1 MMSRSVAIVLFLLG
15 LVPVGACLATW
26 VGLGV
31 LRGLP
36 GPEIVGLAVAIT
48 GIPIAGIWAL
58 GGQRLSG
65 LVAGMWAWPALLL
78 FAVPG
83 YFPGELDPAMST
95 GLSLLASPA
104 GAGAARATADKL
116 ADKLADRVAQL
127 ASAAPRLDGVA
138 PLPDAEVAT
147 RECPPA
153 MVLGDDQV
161 ALPYE
166 GQGHSM
172 IIPVQFG
179 DSELPMLFD
188 TGASFTT
195 LDSRTLKA
203 LGLRV
208 AADAPVVTL
217 HTANGDR
224 TARLVMAPTVW
235 VGGLP
240 VEGVTIALCEE
251 CADGRVRG
259 LLGLNVSGQFLVT
272 IDTAGQQVLFQPRAG
287 KPDRVADVQPWL
299 DTRATVTLFNDGRA
313 EAEATATNRADRPV
327 VDAVVGVHCG
337 KEHRTIALG
346 TIPAGETVSA
356 KARLPRDAPCETY
369 TVTLDRARW

>member
-1 MMSRSVAIVLFLLG
+1 MSRSVAVVLLLLG
-15 LVPVGACLATW
+15 FVPVGACLATW

-31 LRGLP
+31 MRGLP

-48 GIPIAGIWAL
+48 GVPIAGIWAL
-58 GGQRLSG
+58 GGQQLSG
-65 LVAGMWAWPALLL
+65 LALGMWAWPALLL

-83 YFPGELDPAMST
+83 YFPGELDDAMST
-95 GLSLLASPA
+95 GLAVFASPA
-104 GAGAARATADKL
+104 GTTAARASADKL
-116 ADKLADRVAQL
+116 ADKVAQL
-127 ASAAPRLDGVA
+127 TSAAAGLNGVPP
-138 PLPDAEVAT
+138 PLEAQRAE

-179 DSELPMLFD
+179 ESELPMLFD

-195 LDSRTLKA
+195 LDARTLKA

-208 AADAPVVTL
+208 APDAPVVTL

-224 TARLVMAPTVW
+224 TARLVVALTVW

-251 CADGRVRG
+251 CADDRVRG

-272 IDTAGQQVLFQPRAG
+272 IDTAGQQVLFQPRTG

-299 DTRATVTLFNDGRA
+299 DTRATVTLYTDGRA
-313 EAEATATNRADRPV
+313 ESEASATNRSNRRV
-327 VDAVVGVHCG
+327 EDAVVGVHCG
-337 KEHRTIALG
+337 KEHRTIELG
-346 TIPAGETVSA
+346 PIGAGETVSA
-356 KARLPRDAPCETY
+356 KARLPRDAACETY
-369 TVTLDRARW
+369 SVTLDHARW

>member
-1 MMSRSVAIVLFLLG
+1 MNRLVLLLVGVG
-15 LVPVGACLATW
+15 LGPVGACMAAW

-36 GPEIVGLAVAIT
+36 TSEIVALAVALT
-48 GIPIAGIWAL
+48 ALPIAGIWAL
-58 GGQRLSG
+58 CGQRPWG
-65 LVAGMWAWPALLL
+65 LLLGVWGWPALLL
-78 FAVPG
+78 FAIPG
-83 YFPGELDPAMST
+83 YFPGELSDALST
-95 GLSLLASPA
+95 GLSVFASPA
-104 GAGAARATADKL
+104 GRDAAKAAAARGI
-116 ADKLADRVAQL
+116 QL
-127 ASAAPRLDGVA
+127 AAAAPGADGRTPAPTAALAVA
-138 PLPDAEVAT
+138 D
-147 RECPPA
+147 CPPA
-153 MVLGDDQV
+153 VPLGDDQV

-195 LDSRTLKA
+195 LNARALSA

-208 AADAPVVTL
+208 AENAPEVTL

-224 TARLVMAPTVW
+224 SARLVVVPQVW

-240 VEGVTIALCEE
+240 VDGVTVAVCEE
-251 CADGRVRG
+251 CADQRVSG

-287 KPDRVADVQPWL
+287 DTDRVIDVQPWL
-299 DTRATVTLFNDGRA
+299 DSRATVTLFADGRG
-313 EAEATATNRADRPV
+313 EVEATAENQGKRAV
-327 VDAVVGVHCG
+327 EQAIIGIHCG
-337 KEHRTIALG
+337 DQHLAVDLG
-346 TIPAGETVSA
+346 RILPGETASER
-356 KARLPRDAPCETY
+356 ARLPRDASCQNY
-369 TVTLDRARW
+369 RVTLDHAKW

>member
-58 GGQRLSG
+58 GGQQLSG

-116 ADKLADRVAQL
+116 ADRVAQL
-127 ASAAPRLDGVA
+127 ASAAPHVDGLA
-138 PLPDAEVAT
+138 PLPDAVVAQ

-172 IIPVQFG
+172 IIPAQFG

-195 LDSRTLKA
+195 LDSRTLKS

-208 AADAPVVTL
+208 APDAPVVTL

-224 TARLVMAPTVW
+224 TARLVIAPTVW

-251 CADGRVRG
+251 CADDRVRG

-299 DTRATVTLFNDGRA
+299 ETRATVTLFNDGRA
-313 EAEATATNRADRPV
+313 EAEATATNRSNRRV
-327 VDAVVGVHCG
+327 EDAVVGVHCG
-337 KEHRTIALG
+337 KEHRTIDLG
-346 TIPAGETVSA
+346 AIPAGETVSV
-356 KARLPRDAPCETY
+356 KARLPQDAACETY
-369 TVTLDRARW
+369 TVTLDHARW

>member
-1 MMSRSVAIVLFLLG
+1 MTRSVAIVAFLLG
-15 LVPVGACLATW
+15 LVPLGACLATW

-58 GGQRLSG
+58 AGQRLSG
-65 LVAGMWAWPALLL
+65 IATGMWVWPGLML
-78 FAVPG
+78 FAIPG
-83 YFPGELDPAMST
+83 YFPGELDDAMST
-95 GLSLLASPA
+95 GMSMLASPA
-104 GAGAARATADKL
+104 GSSAARATADSV
-116 ADKLADRVAQL
+116 ADKVARL
-127 ASAAPRLDGVA
+127 TSAAPQLDGV
-138 PLPDAEVAT
+138 PPVAEAAVAT

-195 LDSRTLKA
+195 LDARTLKA
-203 LGLRV
+203 IGLRV
-208 AADAPVVTL
+208 ASDAPVVTL

-224 TARLVMAPTVW
+224 TARLVIAPTVW

-251 CADGRVRG
+251 CADDRVRG

-299 DTRATVTLFNDGRA
+299 DTRATVTLFTDGRA
-313 EAEATATNRADRPV
+313 EAEATATNRANRRV
-327 VDAVVGVHCG
+327 ADAVVGVHCG
-337 KEHRTIALG
+337 KEHRTIELG
-346 TIPAGETVSA
+346 PIAAGETVSA
-356 KARLPRDAPCETY
+356 KARLPRDAACERY
-369 TVTLDRARW
+369 SVTLDHARW